1 MQSSTHRWRG
11 DSTLSVFTGSV
22 HNVHSAIRGP
32 HHLPDQRTDSQRF
45 SGWNKVPL
53 HTWCKYFPL
62 KVIVQPK
69 IEVSQMFSG
78 MRSLCCVA
86 VYIDDCLLIAKWVDE
101 PVYLAGCRCAGV
113 LLFLLG
119 LWRSHLLLQLQLCAV
134 SISNSL
140 LKRMLIGAES
150 KITDAHRRYTKRILS
165 FHLFRVNFSH
175 FSFHCLF
182 LQQQL
187 WTGCS
192 HYLRHQWSHL
202 RLLCYRHL
210 LHHRLQGNGEVWRLL
225 GWVHSYFLLGWIQ
238 TFNKI
243 PM

>member
-101 PVYLAGCRCAGV
+101 PVYLAGCRCTGV

-119 LWRSHLLLQLQLCAV
+119 LRRSHLLLQLQLCTV
-134 SISNSL
+134 SDQRFIDDFVPNG
-140 LKRMLIGAES
+140 I
-150 KITDAHRRYTKRILS
+150 
-165 FHLFRVNFSH
+165 
-175 FSFHCLF
+175 LF
-182 LQQQL
+182 LTTYC
-187 WTGCS
+187 TGFDQS
-192 HYLRHQWSHL
+192 PIRPGQK
-202 RLLCYRHL
+202 
-210 LHHRLQGNGEVWRLL
+210 E
-225 GWVHSYFLLGWIQ
+225 F
-238 TFNKI
+238 T
-243 PM
+243 M